1 MRQGFSC
8 GNHRKAASSRR
19 NPKLFVEQAWL
30 DYCRGCRLAAGYTD
44 YAEDGD
50 FHQGGAGDEDAVGG
64 GVEVGRCDLQAVVE
78 KSKQVVRD
86 HTLEGLAVGVAQPD
100 PQAIE
105 FGPAKKGFAL
115 GLEIVRE
122 FADEVDGADASEG
135 QFLVFALESKQVDRF
150 DLAKTRRVEI
160 ATDGLLVGKH
170 NDNLLVRGGWGTRFQ
185 ERRRG
190 DCKTPNLPI
199 GESYVMLSRI
209 FLSTYCFC

>member
-1 MRQGFSC
+1 MRQDFSC

-50 FHQGGAGDEDAVGG
+50 FHQGGAGDEDAIGC

-122 FADEVDGADASEG
+122 FADKIDGANACEG
-135 QFLVFALESKQVDRF
+135 KFPVLTFECKEVHR
-150 DLAKTRRVEI
+150 I
-160 ATDGLLVGKH
+160 GLPQ
-170 NDNLLVRGGWGTRFQ
+170 T
-185 ERRRG
+185 
-190 DCKTPNLPI
+190 
-199 GESYVMLSRI
+199 
-209 FLSTYCFC
+209 